1 MYYVIKRQHTSPL
14 TTFISFPV
22 PKYIASK
29 NSENVIFEFQKNGK
43 PERKWV
49 KKSDIVLLTDD
60 KEFFIKTV
68 AHFKEVEATQQKL
81 IDAAQEQL
89 DQSIETFTE
98 TMHTEIDE
106 FSEIRDSSDI
116 PCILKDL

>member
-1 MYYVIKRQHTSPL
+1 MYYVIKKQHTSPL
-14 TTFISFPV
+14 STFISFQV

-29 NSENVIFEFQKNGK
+29 NSENVIFEFQKDAK
-43 PERKWV
+43 PERRWV
-49 KKSDIVLLTDD
+49 KKRDIILLTDD

-68 AHFKEVEATQQKL
+68 DQFKEVEAAQQKL

-89 DQSIETFTE
+89 DQSIETFTD
-98 TMHTEIDE
+98 TMQAEINV

>member
-49 KKSDIVLLTDD
+49 KKSDIILLTDN

-68 AHFKEVEATQQKL
+68 DHFKEVEATQQKL

-89 DQSIETFTE
+89 NQSIETFTE

-116 PCILKDL
+116 PCILKEL

>member
-1 MYYVIKRQHTSPL
+1 MYYVIKKQHTSPL

-49 KKSDIVLLTDD
+49 KKSDIILLTDD

-68 AHFKEVEATQQKL
+68 DHFKEVEATQQKL

-98 TMHTEIDE
+98 TMLSEIDE

-116 PCILKDL
+116 PCILKEL

>member
-1 MYYVIKRQHTSPL
+1 MYYVIKKQHTSPL
-14 TTFISFPV
+14 TTFINFKV

-29 NSENVIFEFQKNGK
+29 NNANVIFEFIKNEK

-49 KKSDIVLLTDD
+49 KKEDIILLTED

-68 AHFKEVEATQQKL
+68 EHFKSVEKKQQEL

-89 DQSIETFTE
+89 NKSVADFTE
-98 TMHTEIDE
+98 TMKTKIDE
-106 FSEIRDSSDI
+106 FSEIRDSSDV
-116 PCILKDL
+116 PCILKEL